1 MRFHAVTHGVDDA
14 RRPLKV
20 LAADPDLAAQL
31 HGARRVEAAERLVAR
46 TLYSRTGTLPDSF
59 FGLSGPNGLGLL
71 LLDGI
76 IARELLL
83 SDNISIELLGAGD
96 LVQECRAD
104 DPGRLVRSQVRWTV
118 IEPARFAVLTS
129 GFAARMTAY
138 PEINATLMARL
149 VERSH
154 RVGVTLAIAQL
165 NGVDRRALALFWHLA
180 ERWGRITGAGVE
192 LPLRLPHRII
202 AQLTQLTARGAIARR
217 EDGGWILRGEPVGM
231 PSEEVSRI
239 IELRR
244 RRVRDGG
251 IPMTAPTSVAA
262 GPRRRAVAGS
272 GGLAGVDER
281 GRRRELDETETLQD
295 RPALWRGVD
304 LQVAEAPG

>member
-1 MRFHAVTHGVDDA
+1 MRFHAANRGIDAA
-14 RRPLKV
+14 RRPLRV
-20 LAADPDLAAQL
+20 LEADPDLGARL
-31 HGARRVEAAERLVAR
+31 HGARHAEAAERLVAR
-46 TLYSRTGTLPDSF
+46 SVCSRTGTLPDRAL
-59 FGLSGPNGLGLL
+59 GMAGPDGLGLL

-83 SDNISIELLGAGD
+83 SDNVSVELLGSGD

-104 DPGRLVRSQVRWTV
+104 DPGRLLRFQVRWTV
-118 IEPARFAVLTS
+118 IEPARFAVLGS
-129 GFAARMTAY
+129 RFAAQLTEY
-138 PEINATLMARL
+138 PEINRTLMARL

-154 RVGVTLAIAQL
+154 RVGVTHAIAQL

-202 AQLTQLTARGAIARR
+202 AQLIGARRPTVSSALTQLAARGDIARR
-217 EDGGWILRGEPVGM
+217 DDGGWVLRGQPVGM
-231 PSEEVSRI
+231 PTEEVSRV

-251 IPMTAPTSVAA
+251 IPTTGTAGGEHAN
-262 GPRRRAVAGS
+262 AVSA
-272 GGLAGVDER
+272 
-281 GRRRELDETETLQD
+281 
-295 RPALWRGVD
+295 
-304 LQVAEAPG
+304 